1 MLGQKAASSGLQ
13 IFVNAFHG
21 WAHNRLCQLKYHPLY
36 RTGTGLE
43 DMETLERIFSASNS
57 VTRIIWS
64 ATSYHWLQA
73 IDLHFRQWDDE
84 KYQQL
89 SEYNISS
96 LTIYSYGLGMFMLG
110 NYKQSLE
117 ILKDYVP
124 EVNAFK
130 LEKGVSNIVI
140 EGYILD
146 EKKFLEGLKD
156 EPQGRVLTSAY
167 VEALIFLKKAE

>member
-1 MLGQKAASSGLQ
+1 
-13 IFVNAFHG
+13 
-21 WAHNRLCQLKYHPLY
+21 
-36 RTGTGLE
+36 
-43 DMETLERIFSASNS
+43 
-57 VTRIIWS
+57 
-64 ATSYHWLQA
+64 
-73 IDLHFRQWDDE
+73 
-84 KYQQL
+84 
-89 SEYNISS
+89 
-96 LTIYSYGLGMFMLG
+96 MLG